1 MFRRIDSNIYYNLNK
16 LYYKLTKS
24 DVATSVKITTQNN
37 FNLEKINSVARVS
50 HIKKSNDK
58 EELERVQ
65 ADIRF

>member
-1 MFRRIDSNIYYNLNK
+1 MFRRIDLNIYYNLNK

>member
-1 MFRRIDSNIYYNLNK
+1 MYRRICLNIYYNFNK

-24 DVATSVKITTQNN
+24 DVATSVIIKTKNN